1 MPHLFEPFITKHLS
15 LRNRLVFPPMATAK
29 SQADGTIT
37 QDVLDYYR
45 QRSQGGYIGMII
57 VEHSYISPQGKA
69 TAHQMGIHSDDC
81 LPGLR
86 QLADV
91 IKKDGSKAV
100 IQINHAGSACDPDLN
115 LHPTLAPSPIKNI
128 RKGFLPDKVMNRDD
142 MLQVIEEFQLAARR
156 AKTAGFDGVEIHCA
170 HGYLLNQFYSPL
182 SNHRTDEYGGT
193 LENRLR
199 LPLEVV
205 TAVRCEVGPDYP
217 VLLRL
222 GACDYMEGGTVLEDS
237 IAAAKMF
244 EKAGVTLL
252 DISGGH
258 CGYTIPE
265 ASAQPQGYFSS
276 LTQPIKQAVSVP
288 VILTGGITDAR
299 AADHL
304 LVSEKADLAGVG
316 RAIYKDSAWMQRACE
331 EYLL

>member
-1 MPHLFEPFITKHLS
+1 
-15 LRNRLVFPPMATAK
+15 
-29 SQADGTIT
+29 
-37 QDVLDYYR
+37 
-45 QRSQGGYIGMII
+45 
-57 VEHSYISPQGKA
+57 
-69 TAHQMGIHSDDC
+69 
-81 LPGLR
+81 
-86 QLADV
+86 
-91 IKKDGSKAV
+91 
-100 IQINHAGSACDPDLN
+100 
-115 LHPTLAPSPIKNI
+115 
-128 RKGFLPDKVMNRDD
+128 MNRDD

-252 DISGGH
+252 AYLRRPLRLHYPGSPPA
-258 CGYTIPE
+258 PE
-265 ASAQPQGYFSS
+265 SPR
-276 LTQPIKQAVSVP
+276 
-288 VILTGGITDAR
+288 VIFLP
-299 AADHL
+299 
-304 LVSEKADLAGVG
+304 
-316 RAIYKDSAWMQRACE
+316 
-331 EYLL
+331 